1 MSRSYRSR
9 LVFARALAASLA
21 LHLLAA
27 PLFVASSL
35 PSDRGPGAAEGAPN
49 GPERISYTRVHRLV
63 LEAHVRRPPA
73 TTFRTRTAA
82 ASRRPAR
89 IVSKK
94 VPKPVATTAVATTVI
109 ASRPAAIPSPRAAA
123 ATDVP
128 AGRAAYGEVAAASP
142 GAAPPRGSH
151 RALALTLATTAPER
165 DQGTAPAARVAALP
179 AVRQTPTAAATAP
192 PTPQPPAA
200 SPTPALLAVRRG
212 EVPPGGWGQT
222 FERPLIADDSA
233 LEALRARFR
242 GTHAIRIDVD
252 EAGRAT
258 RVTVPGSLPTDVRAA
273 LERELLE
280 LRYVPAECNG
290 LRCGSTLQLSL

>member
-9 LVFARALAASLA
+9 LVFARALVASLA

-35 PSDRGPGAAEGAPN
+35 PSDRGPGAVEGAPN
-49 GPERISYTRVHRLV
+49 GSERISYTRVHRLV
-63 LEAHVRRPPA
+63 LEAHVRGSPT
-73 TTFRTRTAA
+73 TTFRTRAAA
-82 ASRRPAR
+82 ASQRPAR
-89 IVSKK
+89 TA
-94 VPKPVATTAVATTVI
+94 VATTAVAT
-109 ASRPAAIPSPRAAA
+109 AAITSRAVSIASPRAAA
-123 ATDVP
+123 ATDAP

-142 GAAPPRGSH
+142 RAVPPRGSH
-151 RALALTLATTAPER
+151 GALALILATTAPER
-165 DQGTAPAARVAALP
+165 DPGTAPAAQVAALP
-179 AVRQTPTAAATAP
+179 AVRQTPTAAATVP

-212 EVPPGGWGQT
+212 DVPPGGWGQT
-222 FERPLIADDSA
+222 FERPLIADESA

-242 GTHAIRIDVD
+242 GTHAIRIEVD

-258 RVTVPGSLPTDVRAA
+258 RVTLPGSLPTDVRAA